1 MKHIIS
7 IIFLFLIIGVNS
19 SHAQTYIMSNGGNVS
34 TCGGTFY
41 DSGGGLGNYGDNLNL
56 TYTICP
62 NNGTS
67 STVNFTSFNIENN
80 YDFLTIYDGANISAP
95 VIGVYTGGVGPGLV
109 TATPSNAS
117 GCLTFV
123 FTSDTGVNST
133 GWIGT
138 IGCVL
143 HCQDIIANP
152 TFSPAPDPDGIIR
165 ICKGASITMSATG
178 TYPENNSFYAQSDA
192 TSTFIWKPQDGVTN
206 YGQTVTHT
214 YNNEGGYIIQLDLK
228 DIKGC
233 YNSNGINQEV
243 HVSTTPNFSASIAIP
258 DTICLGDP
266 SSITGDVDPVT
277 FDKSCNQP
285 VFPPVALPDGSG
297 VAYSTSVN
305 LECFSIGQKL
315 NNINN
320 LLSICVNMEHSYM
333 GDVNIDIICPNGQ
346 MVTLHDYSGG
356 FGTYLGIPVDND
368 ALPNAQG
375 TGFDYCWTPT
385 ATNGTWTSNSVSN
398 TTLPAGSYES
408 DEPLNGL
415 VGCNLN
421 GIWTLV
427 IKDELYS
434 DNGFVFDWSLNFN
447 PAIIP
452 PAVIFTPTIVSEGW
466 QPDPTILGGT
476 NPINVLPTALGN
488 SCYTYEVTDNLGCDY
503 DTTICITVNPNTVV
517 NSIPNVDQC
526 TPYTLPV
533 ITGANL
539 SGNEAYF
546 TGMGRTGTQYN
557 AGDVISTTQT
567 LYINDSG
574 SSPSFCGDESI
585 GIVITI
591 FSSSITMS
599 CPPSLTANCAISEQP
614 PYANFTAFQNAGGS
628 ATTNFTAAILPN
640 SFILLS
646 EVSDGNS
653 CPETV
658 TRTYQITDDCG
669 STQTCTQI
677 IEIDDK
683 VNPTGTAPALA
694 IQCVGAL
701 PLPNIAIITDEADNC
716 TTTPIVT
723 YIGESSDGGTC
734 PEIITRTYRITDGC
748 GNSTDVLQTIT
759 VFDDTNPTGT
769 APANVTV
776 QCIGEVPAADITLIT
791 DEADNCTVNPTVTH
805 VGDISDGNTCPEVIT
820 RTYRMTD
827 DCGNNTDITQ
837 TITINDNTNPT
848 GTAPLAAT
856 LQCVGDVPAADITL
870 ITDEADNCTVNP
882 IVTHEGDVS
891 NGNTCPE
898 VITRTYRITDACGN
912 FTDLTQVFTINDVIS
927 PTGTAPAATTVQ
939 CIGDVPAVDV
949 NSITD
954 EADNCTVNPTVSHVG
969 DVSNG
974 STCPEIITR
983 TYRISDDC
991 GNNTDVTQ
999 IITVNDDILPTGT
1012 APANITVQ
1020 CIGDVPVADINSITN
1035 EADNC
1040 TTNPTVTHFGDVSNG
1055 NTCAEI
1061 ITRTYNIADDCGN
1074 NIDVIQTITINDNIL
1089 PTGTAPANITV
1100 QCIGNVPAANIALIT
1115 DEADNCTV
1123 NPIVTHVGDVSNNNT
1138 CPEIITRTYNIADD
1152 CGNNINVT
1160 QTITVFDDTNPTGTA
1175 PANVTVQCIGEVPAA
1190 DITLITDEA
1199 DNCTVNPTVTHVGDI
1214 SDGNT
1219 CPEVITRT
1227 YRMTDDCGNNTDITQ
1242 TITINDNTNPTGTA
1256 PLAATLQCVGDVP
1269 AADITL
1275 ITDEADNCTV
1285 NPIVTHEGDV
1295 SNGNTCP
1302 EVITRTY
1309 RITDACGNFTDLTQV
1324 FTINDVISPTG
1335 TAPAAT
1341 TVQCIGD
1348 VPAVDVN
1355 SITDEADN
1363 CTVNPTVSHV
1373 GDVSNGSTC
1382 PEIITRTYRISDDCG
1397 NNTDVTQIITVND
1410 DILPTGTA
1418 PANITV
1424 QCIGDVPVA
1433 DINSITNEADN
1444 CTTNPTV
1451 THLGDVSNGNTCAE
1465 IITRTYNIADDCGN
1479 NIDVIQTIT
1488 INDNIL
1494 PTGTAPA
1501 NITVQCIGNVPAANI
1516 ALITDEADNCTVN
1529 PIVTHVGDVSNN
1541 NTCPEIITR
1550 TYNIADDCGNNINVT
1565 QTITVFDDINPTGT
1579 APANVTVQCIG
1590 DVPAVDIA
1598 LITDEADNCTVNPTV
1613 THVGDI
1619 SDGNTCPEVIT
1630 RTYRI
1635 TDDCGNN
1642 TDITQTITINDDILP
1657 TGSAPADLAL
1667 QCFADIPAVDI
1678 NSITDEADN
1687 CTVNP
1692 IITHVGDVSNGNSC
1706 PQVVTRTYNIADA
1719 CGNNINVSRVFTI
1732 NDDTNPT
1739 ANNPAAI
1746 TVQCLTDVPAVNI
1759 AEVVGETDNCTVN
1772 PTVAF
1777 VSESTDANT
1786 CNGEIITRI
1795 YSVTDDCGNSIN
1807 VSQSIIIDSYTPTFT
1822 VSGMGTGSCGGNDG
1836 TITLSGLDPNT
1847 NYEMSYDGG
1856 GTNAITTNSAGEY
1869 VITGLSVGSFTNF
1882 TVSDGDCPACTT
1894 TENVSINI
1902 NDPTSGFIDA
1912 GLDQEYCEG
1921 TTVILTANNPSGA
1934 ILSWDNGVTDGVGF
1948 VPPVGITFYT
1958 VTADLTNCFSSDQ
1971 MMITVSP
1978 AITDITCPAGL
1989 TATCDISEQPAYADF
2004 DEFIAAGGSATIPAG
2019 GVIDSASFVLF
2030 SEVSNGSTCPKTI
2043 TRTYQIADT
2052 CGVTVS
2058 CTQEII
2064 INDLIN
2070 PTGTAPA
2077 DVLVQCIGDV
2087 PAVDITSIT
2096 DEADNCT
2103 ANPIVTHVSDISN
2116 GNTCPEIITRTY
2128 NIADA
2133 CGNNI
2138 NVTQIITVNDD
2149 ILPTG
2154 TAPVD
2159 LAFQC
2164 IGDIPAEDVTLITDE
2179 ADNCT
2184 VNPTVTHVG
2193 DVSNGNSCPEVV
2205 TRTYNIADACGN
2217 NINVTQLFTIN
2228 DDTNPTGT
2236 APADLAFQCVGDIP
2250 VVDTTSIT
2258 DEADNCT
2265 VNPTVTHVSDVSD
2278 GNTCP
2283 EVITRTYNIADDCGN
2298 NINVAQVFTIND
2310 DILPTGTA
2318 PADVLVQCIG
2328 DVPVVN
2334 INSIT
2339 DEADNCTVNPTV
2351 THVGDVSDGN
2361 TCPEVITRTYNIAD
2375 DCGNNINVIQTIT
2388 INDDIL
2394 PTGTAPADLAVQCIG
2409 DVPAVDVNAITNEA
2423 DNCTVNPIVTH
2434 VSDVSDGNT
2443 CPEIITRTYNIAD
2456 DCGNNIDVIQV
2467 ITIDDDTNPTGTA
2480 PAAVLVQCIGDV
2492 PAADIT
2498 LITDEADNCTTNP
2511 TVTYVGDVSNGNT
2524 CPEIITRTYNI
2535 ADDCGNNINVTQI
2548 ITINDDILP
2557 TGTAPADL
2565 AFQCIGDI
2573 PAADV
2578 TLITDEADNCTVI
2591 PTVTHV
2597 GDVSDGNTCP
2607 EVITRTYNIADA
2619 CGNSINVNQL
2629 FTINDDILPT
2639 GTAPADLAF
2648 QCVGDIPAADITVII
2663 DEADNCTVNPIVT
2676 HVSDVSDGNTC
2687 PEVITRTY
2695 NIADACGNNIDVT
2708 QIFTVND
2715 DIDPTGTAAP
2725 LAVQCIGDVPA
2736 PDINY
2741 ITDEADNCA
2750 VNPTVTHVGDV
2761 SDGNTCPEVITR
2773 TYNIADDCGNDI
2785 DITQI
2790 ITINDDIDPTGNAPA
2805 DVIVQCIGDVPVVD
2819 ITSITNEADNCTV
2832 NPIVTHVSDVSDGN
2846 TCSEVITRT
2855 YNIADDCGNN
2865 IDVIQIITIND
2876 DTAPTGTAP
2885 AAVAVQCIGDVPAAD
2900 IALITDE
2907 ADNCTVTPTV
2917 AHTGDVSDGNTCPE
2931 VITRTY
2937 TITDDCGNNTD
2948 LTQTITIN
2956 DDILPTGTAPADL
2969 AVQCLGDIPVVDI
2982 TSITDEADNC
2992 TVNPTVTHTSDI
3004 SDGNTCPEVITRTY
3018 NIADDCGN
3026 NIDVIQTFTI
3036 NDDILP
3042 TGTAPADAAVQCIG
3056 DVPVVDITAI
3066 TDEADNCT
3074 VNPTVTHV
3082 SDVSDG
3088 NTCPEVITRTY
3099 NIADDCG
3106 NNIDVV
3112 QTITINDDILPTA
3125 SNPTDLTVECLN
3137 DVPATDIALVT
3148 DEADNCTV
3156 NPTVAF
3162 VSESSD
3168 GNACDGEIVTRIYS
3182 VTDDC
3187 GNSIDVTHT
3196 ITIDSYTPPA
3206 FTVSSTNPTACAAA
3220 NGTITLSGLNPS
3232 SNYEMSYDGGASYP
3246 ITTNSAGEY
3255 IITGL
3260 IASSYVNFTVY
3271 DEDCP
3276 SCSTTEIISINLSD
3290 PNAPAINAGLDQEHC
3305 EGTTVT
3311 LNADNPESANISWDN
3326 GVTDGVGFIPP
3337 VGTTYYTVTA
3347 ELANCFSSDV
3357 LAVLIHP
3364 LPAVLAG
3371 SDIDACIGDPIILN
3385 GSGAT
3390 SYTWDNGVTDGVSFI
3405 QSVGTKTYTVTG
3417 TSIYGCDNT
3426 DQVDVTV
3433 HSLPLADF
3441 VADTLTGCYPLE
3453 VNFSS
3458 LLHAPTDVCTFTING
3473 TTVLPGTNVNYTFNS
3488 VECYDINLEVVS
3500 QYGCINNLTE
3510 NDYICVGEYPIADF
3524 SVNPDELSSFKNE
3537 ASFTNESIGSETY
3550 EWSFGDGESSTLT
3563 DPNHLY
3569 SGEEDGVDSYT
3580 IQMIAYSEY
3589 GCADTV
3595 YKILPYVA
3603 DLIYYIPNTFTPDG
3617 DKYNETFKP
3626 VFHTGY
3632 DPMNYRLRIYN
3643 RWGELLFESNDA
3655 NYGWDG
3661 SYGVNGAKRVQDGVY
3676 IWKIEFREATNN
3688 NKVELS
3694 GNVNIIK

>member
-1040 TTNPTVTHFGDVSNG
+1040 TTNPTVTHF
-1055 NTCAEI
+1055 
-1061 ITRTYNIADDCGN
+1061 
-1074 NIDVIQTITINDNIL
+1074 
-1089 PTGTAPANITV
+1089 
-1100 QCIGNVPAANIALIT
+1100 
-1115 DEADNCTV
+1115 
-1123 NPIVTHVGDVSNNNT
+1123 
-1138 CPEIITRTYNIADD
+1138 
-1152 CGNNINVT
+1152 
-1160 QTITVFDDTNPTGTA
+1160 
-1175 PANVTVQCIGEVPAA
+1175 
-1190 DITLITDEA
+1190 
-1199 DNCTVNPTVTHVGDI
+1199 
-1214 SDGNT
+1214 
-1219 CPEVITRT
+1219 
-1227 YRMTDDCGNNTDITQ
+1227 
-1242 TITINDNTNPTGTA
+1242 
-1256 PLAATLQCVGDVP
+1256 
-1269 AADITL
+1269 
-1275 ITDEADNCTV
+1275 
-1285 NPIVTHEGDV
+1285 
-1295 SNGNTCP
+1295 
-1302 EVITRTY
+1302 
-1309 RITDACGNFTDLTQV
+1309 
-1324 FTINDVISPTG
+1324 
-1335 TAPAAT
+1335 
-1341 TVQCIGD
+1341 
-1348 VPAVDVN
+1348 
-1355 SITDEADN
+1355 
-1363 CTVNPTVSHV
+1363 
-1373 GDVSNGSTC
+1373 
-1382 PEIITRTYRISDDCG
+1382 
-1397 NNTDVTQIITVND
+1397 
-1410 DILPTGTA
+1410 
-1418 PANITV
+1418 
-1424 QCIGDVPVA
+1424 
-1433 DINSITNEADN
+1433 
-1444 CTTNPTV
+1444 
-1451 THLGDVSNGNTCAE
+1451 GDVSNGNTCAE